1 MPAQTRTHVRNTG
14 CREQTEVEIV
24 VPTNTIET
32 YVTGRSN
39 EEQKRKRGPTYM
51 CSIWGYHATQHGGE
65 RLVEKFEIPRACD
78 VWVLQS
84 IGKKWRNWKADVK
97 SRYYDPKI
105 STELQLCNVPKR
117 ILKDQWKNLLT
128 YWNSEESKCISERNK
143 KSRSK
148 KSLMHITGKRSF
160 GQVREDQEKSIGH
173 SPTRVEMF
181 ERCYTKEGIT
191 NSIEACEALEKMK
204 EIRSQTSQTE
214 DVGRDDIFSK
224 VLGND
229 KVGRVRMYGFGVTP
243 YVAWG
248 EIPNRS
254 SAYQLIEGYKEAFEK
269 MEKQVQEQGEVI
281 AKMKLD
287 MQSTQQ
293 ATNAT
298 ILRATQYSQNGD
310 AHSFNNST
318 LIQVGTKVA
327 VKSILDSTKTVAIGY
342 IQSMDPAHRVGNY
355 PLGPNWCS
363 VHINIPVNWE
373 EHLIR
378 PYSTLTTIGQAIGT
392 YVAWPQALVVRE
404 DD

>member
-1 MPAQTRTHVRNTG
+1 MFGFSNQLGRN
-14 CREQTEVEIV
+14 
-24 VPTNTIET
+24 
-32 YVTGRSN
+32 
-39 EEQKRKRGPTYM
+39 
-51 CSIWGYHATQHGGE
+51 GE
-65 RLVEKFEIPRACD
+65 
-78 VWVLQS
+78 
-84 IGKKWRNWKADVK
+84 IGKQTLNLDIMIEKCLLNYNYVMCQK
-97 SRYYDPKI
+97 
-105 STELQLCNVPKR
+105 EF
-117 ILKDQWKNLLT
+117 KDQWKNLLT

-148 KSLMHITGKRSF
+148 KSLMHITGKKSF

-269 MEKQVQEQGEVI
+269 MEKQVQEQGEV
-281 AKMKLD
+281 
-287 MQSTQQ
+287 
-293 ATNAT
+293 
-298 ILRATQYSQNGD
+298 
-310 AHSFNNST
+310 
-318 LIQVGTKVA
+318 GTKVA

-342 IQSMDPAHRVGNY
+342 IQSMDPEHKVGNY
-355 PLGPNWCS
+355 PLGPNWCA

-378 PYSTLTTIGQAIGT
+378 PYSTLTAIGT
-392 YVAWPQALVVRE
+392 YVAWPQALVRSACVGEPKIEQLSIRIPVIIPRSPFFYSAVSLLQILFVTLRRVQRAY
-404 DD
+404 